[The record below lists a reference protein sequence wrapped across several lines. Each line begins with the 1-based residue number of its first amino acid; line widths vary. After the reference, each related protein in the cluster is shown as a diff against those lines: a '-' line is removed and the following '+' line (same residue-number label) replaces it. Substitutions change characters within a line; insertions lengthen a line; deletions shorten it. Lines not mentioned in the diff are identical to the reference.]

1 MREEVPFQG
10 LHRCINKS
18 KNVMNLIAIQSV
30 SSDIRE
36 CVLAPNREQFLR
48 QPKTGKVQ
56 FITIS

>member
-1 MREEVPFQG
+1 MKEEVPFQG

-48 QPKTGKVQ
+48 QPKNR
-56 FITIS
+56 